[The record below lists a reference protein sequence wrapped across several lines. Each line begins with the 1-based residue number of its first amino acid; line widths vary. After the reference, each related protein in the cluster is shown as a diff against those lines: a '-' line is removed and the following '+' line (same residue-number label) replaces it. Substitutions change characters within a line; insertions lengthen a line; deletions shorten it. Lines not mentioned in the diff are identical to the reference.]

1 MKISSLPAQLDN
13 PTNSQRHKLIRH
25 AGTALATGNK
35 TNNGVIGQLPDGT
48 NVKTLIEE
56 AETKGKATGIVTTTR
71 LTHATPATFA
81 SHNVSRGNE
90 NEIAVDYLDS
100 GVDFFAGGG
109 YRNFIPKSEEGSKRE
124 DDRNLVKEFEVNE
137 VYFMGF
143 LDGIN
148 ESIDKE
154 LDLEAIEA
162 ETEVS
167 FKIDYEKLYFN
178 MLDSK
183 ADYLYTLPQWDR
195 IFSQEKRREIQKTW
209 RESKT
214 VINEVKI
221 GRNDAC
227 PCGSGKKYKKCC
239 GK

>member
-1 MKISSLPAQLDN
+1 MSVYSNWTNYVVEFVKENGEPAFWKEYAKVEKAIYTKVLSMDN
-13 PTNSQRHKLIRH
+13 SVITGKFSE
-25 AGTALATGNK
+25 LAK
-35 TNNGVIGQLPDGT
+35 EFDV
-48 NVKTLIEE
+48 
-56 AETKGKATGIVTTTR
+56 
-71 LTHATPATFA
+71 
-81 SHNVSRGNE
+81 
-90 NEIAVDYLDS
+90 NEI
-100 GVDFFAGGG
+100 
-109 YRNFIPKSEEGSKRE
+109 
-124 DDRNLVKEFEVNE
+124 
-137 VYFMGF
+137 YFMGF

-154 LDLEAIEA
+154 LDLEAIESDS
-162 ETEVS
+162 EIS

-195 IFSQEKRREIQKTW
+195 IFSPEKRKEIQKSW

-214 VINEVKI
+214 IVNEAKI
-221 GRNDAC
+221 GRNDEC